1 MLPAS
6 EQQPLRGRTQKRWT
20 PGVCGC
26 RVRCYVPRWCWWR
39 HRTGAWGRWW
49 RPTPTAAGWEDLWT
63 TETQR
68 GETSVN
74 WVRGNDTTATVSEW
88 PRSWRLCVCVCV
100 CTVVHM
106 ILFQSIS
113 TKTMRVSHPLRGRKT
128 DFNLPPQSHRT
139 CMMRTSLH
147 VTGGGKMGGGAR
159 RIAPKW
165 PYDKQNTCEVTD
177 TGSETLCSRRSWK
190 TQILRETV
198 VAEYFVVV
206 RI

>member
-39 HRTGAWGRWW
+39 HRTGAWERWW

-128 DFNLPPQSHRT
+128 DFNLPPSHTEHAWWGRHFTWQVVEKWEVEPEGLPQNGRRT
-139 CMMRTSLH
+139 NRTL
-147 VTGGGKMGGGAR
+147 VNDCNR
-159 RIAPKW
+159 KW
-165 PYDKQNTCEVTD
+165 D
-177 TGSETLCSRRSWK
+177 
-190 TQILRETV
+190 
-198 VAEYFVVV
+198 FM
-206 RI
+206 